1 MFDKTFHDLRAT
13 YAVER
18 VMNLLKQGIKI
29 EHIEFI
35 ITDELGHNLFETTKR
50 YLQTRSAR
58 LNWINQSGIGDV
70 LNNIEIADEN
80 QKDTLDDFL

>member
-1 MFDKTFHDLRAT
+1 
-13 YAVER
+13 
-18 VMNLLKQGIKI
+18 MNLLKQGIKI

-58 LNWINQSGIGDV
+58 LNWINQSGIGDA
-70 LNNIEIADEN
+70 LNNIDIADEN

>member
-1 MFDKTFHDLRAT
+1 MFITSFGEQNIT
-13 YAVER
+13 YKCCS
-18 VMNLLKQGIKI
+18 NFLIHLS
-29 EHIEFI
+29 
-35 ITDELGHNLFETTKR
+35 TKR